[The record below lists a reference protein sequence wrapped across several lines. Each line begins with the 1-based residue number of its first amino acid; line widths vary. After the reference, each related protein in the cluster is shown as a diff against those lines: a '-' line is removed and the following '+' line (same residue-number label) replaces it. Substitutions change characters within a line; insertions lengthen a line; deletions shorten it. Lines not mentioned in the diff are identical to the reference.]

1 VVERERREVM
11 ETKPIYVVWTNTD
24 LTEGRGHQI
33 PIAYA
38 ESESTAARLAK
49 KRGVMGSDADY
60 RLFEAVK
67 HGGHWCAPVS
77 IERPSVDDKARDETN
92 ARKAAALAKARQ
104 LGLTDD
110 DLEALQAK
118 GFRTK

>member
-1 VVERERREVM
+1 M
-11 ETKPIYVVWTNTD
+11 SETKTIYVVWTNTD

-38 ESESTAARLAK
+38 ESVATAARLAK

-60 RLFEAVK
+60 RRFEAVK
-67 HGGHWCAPVS
+67 HGGYWCAPVS
-77 IERPSVDDKARDETN
+77 IERPSEHDKVVDETN
-92 ARKAAALAKARQ
+92 DRKAAALEKARQ

-118 GFRTK
+118 GYRTK

>member
-1 VVERERREVM
+1 VT
-11 ETKPIYVVWTNTD
+11 ETKTIYVVWTNTD
-24 LTEGRGHQI
+24 LTEGRGRQV

-38 ESESTAARLAK
+38 ESVSTAARLAK

-60 RLFEAVK
+60 GKFEAVK
-67 HGGHWCAPVS
+67 HDGHWCAPVT
-77 IERPSVDDKARDETN
+77 IERPSDDDKARDETN
-92 ARKAAALAKARQ
+92 ARKAAALEKARQ

-118 GFRTK
+118 GFRAK

>member
-1 VVERERREVM
+1 M
-11 ETKPIYVVWTNTD
+11 SETKTIYVVWTNTD
-24 LTEGRGHQI
+24 LTEGRGHQV

-38 ESESTAARLAK
+38 DSVATAARLAK
-49 KRGVMGSDADY
+49 NRGVMGSDADC
-60 RLFEAVK
+60 RRFEAVK

-77 IERPSVDDKARDETN
+77 IEPPSEDDKLRDEAN

-118 GFRTK
+118 GYRTK

>member
-1 VVERERREVM
+1 M
-11 ETKPIYVVWTNTD
+11 ETKQIYVVWTNTD
-24 LTEGRGHQI
+24 LTEGRGYQI

-38 ESESTAARLAK
+38 ESASTAARLAK

-60 RLFEAVK
+60 RPFEVVK
-67 HGGHWCAPVS
+67 HGGHWCGPVT
-77 IERPSVDDKARDETN
+77 IERPNVEDKARDE
-92 ARKAAALAKARQ
+92 ASERKAAALAKARQ

-118 GFRTK
+118 GYRA